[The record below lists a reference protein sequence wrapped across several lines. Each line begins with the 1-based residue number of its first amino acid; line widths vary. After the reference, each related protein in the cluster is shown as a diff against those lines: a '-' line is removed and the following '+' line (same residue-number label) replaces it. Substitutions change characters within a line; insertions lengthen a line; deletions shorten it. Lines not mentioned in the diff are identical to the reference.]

1 MNYLKNLAFSSSHNI
16 ISHSG
21 VYIDSKAVLRRG
33 VTAPDTGASPHS
45 ARGRRKQKLYNFD
58 ISLFAECRVSR
69 CGCCCWVPGDQ
80 LLGYFPR
87 LCASPHGP
95 SRGAGQGGGLMHLNL
110 SPSICML
117 TERLKEMSILLSLF
131 FFFKIACLSIEGSTV
146 ECMLPWF
153 MLKRIYAGSILCPH
167 LFLLLVF
174 K

>member
-16 ISHSG
+16 ISNSG

-33 VTAPDTGASPHS
+33 VTAPDTDGSPHS
-45 ARGRRKQKLYNFD
+45 AYGCRKQKLYNFD

-69 CGCCCWVPGDQ
+69 CGCCCGVPGDQ

-87 LCASPHGP
+87 LCASPHGA
-95 SRGAGQGGGLMHLNL
+95 SRGAGQGGGLMHLSL
-110 SPSICML
+110 SPSIFCML
-117 TERLKEMSILLSLF
+117 TERLKEMSILLLL
-131 FFFKIACLSIEGSTV
+131 FFFKIACLSFERSTA
-146 ECMLPWF
+146 ECMLPWL